1 LKEELCSRFSVTR
14 EGVQETGGALEAQGL
29 LKREGAGEQKAS
41 RFSSPG
47 GYVKAA
53 ESADS
58 ADL

>member
-1 LKEELCSRFSVTR
+1 LKEELCSRFSVRCAGDRWSTR
-14 EGVQETGGALEAQGL
+14 STRSSEE
-29 LKREGAGEQKAS
+29 KGAGEQKAS
-41 RFSSPG
+41 WLSSPG